1 MNDSD
6 IFSLLLSFIYK
17 TKLMVKSGIII
28 FGIVSSQVTRELK
41 FEFDAVDQW
50 CQSNMSKKVR
60 YKS

>member
-1 MNDSD
+1 
-6 IFSLLLSFIYK
+6 
-17 TKLMVKSGIII
+17 MVQSKINI